1 MLVVNMETVPGYQIR
16 DVLGEVHG
24 ITARSRNVYYEGIK
38 FLTGSSNPR
47 VSRALARWRDEA
59 IDQMIKL
66 AEERG
71 ANAVVCMRFDHRDVT
86 ANWTEICAYGTAV
99 RVVPARAGTG
109 QAGQPAGAQ
118 PYPATNGQVRRPA
131 RGVPAD
137 PPSGHRPTTVPT
149 G

>member
-1 MLVVNMETVPGYQIR
+1 METVPGYQIR

-59 IDQMIKL
+59 IAQMIKL

-99 RVVPARAGTG
+99 RVVPAPTGTG
-109 QAGQPAGAQ
+109 PAGQPAG
-118 PYPATNGQVRRPA
+118 
-131 RGVPAD
+131 
-137 PPSGHRPTTVPT
+137 
-149 G
+149 